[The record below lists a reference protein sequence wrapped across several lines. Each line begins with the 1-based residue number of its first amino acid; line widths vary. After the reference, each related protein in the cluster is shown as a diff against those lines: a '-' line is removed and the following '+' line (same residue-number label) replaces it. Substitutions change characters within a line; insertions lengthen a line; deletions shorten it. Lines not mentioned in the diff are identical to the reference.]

1 MKPKFF
7 FDMVQTSI
15 NPPPRERK
23 RERERTQI
31 TNIRNKIE
39 IITIEFMNIKNIIMY
54 TTNNLLLH
62 I

>member
-1 MKPKFF
+1 
-7 FDMVQTSI
+7 MVHTSI
-15 NPPPRERK
+15 NPLPRERK

-39 IITIEFMNIKNIIMY
+39 IITIEFMNIKNIMY